1 MKDIKQVSL
10 IQRVLLEVEQFK
22 KHKLNEFLV
31 GETDWWYSPIN
42 DIVMAMTNGEEP
54 GPFKYAEV
62 ETNDWLWVMSTIDGN
77 LVLDEKG
84 EKNEAMDR

>member
-10 IQRVLLEVEQFK
+10 IQRVLLEVGQFK
-22 KHKLNEFLV
+22 KHKLNEVLV

-42 DIVMAMTNGEEP
+42 DIVMAMTNGEKP

-77 LVLDEKG
+77 LVLEGKG
-84 EKNEAMDR
+84 EKNEEMDR

>member
-1 MKDIKQVSL
+1 MKDNKQVSL
-10 IQRVLLEVEQFK
+10 IQRTLLEVAQFK
-22 KHKLNEFLV
+22 KHKLNEFLI

-42 DIVMAMTNGEEP
+42 DIVMAMTNGEKP

-77 LVLDEKG
+77 LVLDGKG
-84 EKNEAMDR
+84 GIGIEVE

>member
-10 IQRVLLEVEQFK
+10 IQRVLLEVGQFK
-22 KHKLNEFLV
+22 KHKLNEVLV

-42 DIVMAMTNGEEP
+42 DIVMAMTNGEKP

-77 LVLDEKG
+77 LVLEG
-84 EKNEAMDR
+84 KNEAMDR

>member
-1 MKDIKQVSL
+1 MKDNKQVPL
-10 IQRVLLEVEQFK
+10 IQRTLLEVAQFK
-22 KHKLNEFLV
+22 KYKLNEFLI

-42 DIVMAMTNGEEP
+42 DIVMAMTNGEKP

-77 LVLDEKG
+77 LVLEEKV
-84 EKNEAMDR
+84 E

>member
-10 IQRVLLEVEQFK
+10 IQRVLLEVGQFK

-42 DIVMAMTNGEEP
+42 YIVMAMTNGEKP

-77 LVLDEKG
+77 LVLEGKG
-84 EKNEAMDR
+84 GIGIEVE

>member
-10 IQRVLLEVEQFK
+10 IQRVLLEVGQFK

-42 DIVMAMTNGEEP
+42 DIVMAMTNGEKP

-77 LVLDEKG
+77 LVLEGKG
-84 EKNEAMDR
+84 GIGIEVE

>member
-10 IQRVLLEVEQFK
+10 IQRVLLEVGQFK

-42 DIVMAMTNGEEP
+42 DIVTAMTNGEKP

-77 LVLDEKG
+77 LVLEGKG

>member
-10 IQRVLLEVEQFK
+10 IQRVLLEVGQFK

-42 DIVMAMTNGEEP
+42 DIVMAMTNGEKP

-77 LVLDEKG
+77 LVLEVKG
-84 EKNEAMDR
+84 GIGIEVE

>member
-10 IQRVLLEVEQFK
+10 IQRVLLEVGQFK

-42 DIVMAMTNGEEP
+42 DIVTAMTNGEKP

-77 LVLDEKG
+77 LVLEGKG
-84 EKNEAMDR
+84 GIGIEVE

>member
-10 IQRVLLEVEQFK
+10 IQRVLLEVGQFK

-42 DIVMAMTNGEEP
+42 DIVTAMTNGEKP

-77 LVLDEKG
+77 LVLDGKG
-84 EKNEAMDR
+84 EKK

>member
-10 IQRVLLEVEQFK
+10 IQRVLLEVGQFK

-42 DIVMAMTNGEEP
+42 DIVMAMTNGEKP

-77 LVLDEKG
+77 LVFEGKG
-84 EKNEAMDR
+84 GIGIEVE

>member
-10 IQRVLLEVEQFK
+10 IQRVLLEVGQFK

-42 DIVMAMTNGEEP
+42 DIVMAMTNGEKP

-77 LVLDEKG
+77 LVLDGKG
-84 EKNEAMDR
+84 GIGIEVE